1 MLIAR
6 AFGLAGAT
14 AHQTERKPHS
24 RGHVGCDVRRAAA
37 EGRVDDGAVRVHA
50 VDEAL
55 GGIEV
60 HTAEDNRLQDVGLRP
75 VPVAHA
81 GGAAATAARQGNLR
95 RLVVVVTD
103 CSLVDAVSARVV
115 QCIVESALSSVRAE
129 AARGTV
135 EVVYVSVRGRI
146 AGRARE
152 QIGLLA
158 SADAEAGDDGQRRK
172 LQRVSSM

>member
-1 MLIAR
+1 MPVITGGVIHPVVRMALE
-6 AFGLAGAT
+6 GAL
-14 AHQTERKPHS
+14 RL
-24 RGHVGCDVRRAAA
+24 RG
-37 EGRVDDGAVRVHA
+37 
-50 VDEAL
+50 
-55 GGIEV
+55 
-60 HTAEDNRLQDVGLRP
+60 
-75 VPVAHA
+75 PVA
-81 GGAAATAARQGNLR
+81 
-95 RLVVVVTD
+95 D
-103 CSLVDAVSARVV
+103 CSLVDAVSACVV

-172 LQRVSSM
+172 LQ